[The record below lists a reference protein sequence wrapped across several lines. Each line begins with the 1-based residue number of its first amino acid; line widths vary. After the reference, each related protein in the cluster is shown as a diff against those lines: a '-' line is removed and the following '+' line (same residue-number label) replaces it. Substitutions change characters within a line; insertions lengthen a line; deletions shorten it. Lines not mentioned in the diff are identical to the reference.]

1 MNSNFESKIR
11 YLTAKRKY
19 ERLLREQRW
28 EPSAS
33 HASAAFVKPFA
44 DVFKALKLTAMDI
57 GNSARTMLGTLLT
70 FDNQKLQKK
79 IDAFEQR
86 RGLLRTEW
94 QPIVGDSLKAIQTA
108 DPLLSMALMPTAY
121 LSAFGLA
128 AGVKTGAAAIDIIAG
143 EKWERLVE
151 KLWNMPTE
159 LSALNAIKNMMQAQN
174 EKSEKSGVLKNLMKL
189 FWKGEKNESVLREQ
203 KKQATTYDTSSE
215 EAWLADFFADTGLD
229 DTFDGLAAESARNQL
244 GLVREVENAARRAE
258 AVALLVAADSP
269 EKFKSTLDGAISSNL
284 IEPAD
289 VQALSKVLPEID
301 KQAKELATSGDFR
314 EKVANNVNTEP
325 ENVKDQD
332 LMAAAKK
339 AAFNAAKLGFND
351 QAMNGGNGSAGLA
364 DFMQQLK
371 KMQKKVEIDSEL
383 QQQLKK
389 KVDIPEVKELLGVY
403 ESMNRSYDKARQ
415 AISTATG
422 SSAAAKE

>member
-1 MNSNFESKIR
+1 MNSNFESRIR

-57 GNSARTMLGTLLT
+57 GNSARMMLGALLT
-70 FDNQKLQKK
+70 FDNKKLQKK
-79 IDAFEQR
+79 ITDFEER
-86 RGLLRTEW
+86 RNLLRQDW
-94 QPIVGDSLKAIQTA
+94 APIVGDSLKAIQTA

-128 AGVKTGAAAIDIIAG
+128 AGITTGAAATDIIAG
-143 EKWERLVE
+143 EKWERLIS

-159 LSALNAIKNMMQAQN
+159 LSALNAIKTMMQAQN

-203 KKQATTYDTSSE
+203 KEQTTYDTSSE
-215 EAWLADFFADTGLD
+215 EVWLADFFADTGLD
-229 DTFDGLAAESARNQL
+229 DTFDALAAESARNQL
-244 GLVREVENAARRAE
+244 GLIREVENAARRAE

-269 EKFKSTLDGAISSNL
+269 EKFKSTLDNAISSNL
-284 IEPAD
+284 IESTD
-289 VQALSKVLPEID
+289 VQELSKVLPEID
-301 KQAKELATSGDFR
+301 KQAKELAASDDFR
-314 EKVANNVNTEP
+314 AKVAANVNTEP

-351 QAMNGGNGSAGLA
+351 QAMNGGDGSNGLA
-364 DFMQQLK
+364 SFMQQLK
-371 KMQKKVEIDSEL
+371 KMQKMVEIDSKL

-389 KVDIPEVKELLGVY
+389 KVDIPEVKELLSVY
-403 ESMNRSYDKARQ
+403 ESMNRSYDKAQQ
-415 AISTATG
+415 AINAATG
-422 SSAAAKE
+422 SSAATKE